1 MLDLETQAE
10 AAFLW
15 DSRRNRIEQD
25 ARETRPNQTG
35 YPRPRGADLPVS
47 WPLLILRLVSCSCC
61 PPVVAGRRLP
71 RPGGRCD
78 ALAATAE
85 TMNDGSLTKA
95 AFIREVAE
103 VAGL

>member
-35 YPRPRGADLPVS
+35 CPGRGAQTS
-47 WPLLILRLVSCSCC
+47 RCAGRSSSCGWYHAHAARRSF
-61 PPVVAGRRLP
+61 AGRRLP

-78 ALAATAE
+78 ALPATAE

>member
-35 YPRPRGADLPVS
+35 YPGRGAQTSRCPGRSSFCGWYHARAARRSLPGVAS
-47 WPLLILRLVSCSCC
+47 RALVAAATPLLQQ
-61 PPVVAGRRLP
+61 PKP
-71 RPGGRCD
+71 
-78 ALAATAE
+78 
-85 TMNDGSLTKA
+85 
-95 AFIREVAE
+95 
-103 VAGL
+103 